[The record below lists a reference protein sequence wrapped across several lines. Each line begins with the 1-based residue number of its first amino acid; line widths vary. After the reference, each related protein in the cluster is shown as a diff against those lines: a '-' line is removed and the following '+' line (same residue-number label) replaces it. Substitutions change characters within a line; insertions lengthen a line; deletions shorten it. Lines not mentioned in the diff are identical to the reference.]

1 MVKLIVRFAN
11 LLVVSLVAG
20 VVFGT
25 WLANNPFDLS
35 AATYIEQQQ
44 QVIRAL
50 NTLMPILGAIG
61 ILLTIASAVLAR
73 DSRPTLYLLIAAI
86 FCLVVAGLVTNFFN
100 QPINS
105 QVMTWNAQ
113 APPSNW
119 MELRNEWWQWHTI
132 RMIAAILALSFL
144 ILATVVKR
152 DVVK

>member
-1 MVKLIVRFAN
+1 MV
-11 LLVVSLVAG
+11 G

-44 QVIRAL
+44 HVIRAL

-73 DSRPTLYLLIAAI
+73 DSCRTLYLLIAAI